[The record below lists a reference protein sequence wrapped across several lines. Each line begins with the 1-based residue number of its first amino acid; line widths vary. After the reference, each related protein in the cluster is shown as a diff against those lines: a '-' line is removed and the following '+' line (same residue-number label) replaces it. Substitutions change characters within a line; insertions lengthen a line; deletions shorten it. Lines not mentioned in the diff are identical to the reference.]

1 MYFTF
6 IPAGNCII
14 KTEIIPHTADKQ
26 NNISSDETEND
37 DADGNKYSSNTF
49 ITSVKTKI

>member
-6 IPAGNCII
+6 IPAGNRII
-14 KTEIIPHTADKQ
+14 KAEIIPHTADKQ

-37 DADGNKYSSNTF
+37 DGNKYSSNTF